1 MITNPDAKRILCYGD
16 SNTWGWV
23 PGRMGSERFPVDKRW
38 PGILQDNLGTSYEII
53 EEGLGARTTKFNDSR
68 PELPLRNGLE
78 SLPAI
83 LETNLPLDLVIIM
96 LGTTDTKEM
105 FDESPVNISGGL
117 RSLIKVINEYKVLE
131 GSVAPKILVIVPPV
145 VDEETEFAAKL
156 FKGGTSKGKEL
167 GQLYAAIADDEKCLF
182 LDPSEEVKV
191 DVNEGVHLG
200 ESAHQKLAELI
211 FGKIKE
217 LDL

>member
-23 PGRMGSERFPVDKRW
+23 PGKMGVERFPVDKRW
-38 PGILQDNLGTSYEII
+38 PGILQNKLGTSYEII
-53 EEGLGARTTKFNDSR
+53 EEGLGARTTKFSDPR

-83 LETNLPLDLVIIM
+83 LETNLPLDLFIIM

-105 FDESPVNISGGL
+105 FDETSVNISEGL
-117 RSLIKVINEYKVLE
+117 RALIKVVNEYKVLE
-131 GSVAPKILVIVPPV
+131 GSAAPKVLVIVPPV
-145 VDEETEFAAKL
+145 VEEETEFASKL

-167 GQLYAAIADDEKCLF
+167 VSLYAAIAAEEGCLF

-191 DVNEGVHLG
+191 DVDEGVHLG
-200 ESAHQKLAELI
+200 ESAHQKLAEMV

-217 LDL
+217 LEL

>member
-1 MITNPDAKRILCYGD
+1 MITNPEAKRILCYGD

-23 PGRMGSERFPVDKRW
+23 PGKMGAERFPVDKRW
-38 PGILQDNLGTSYEII
+38 PGILQDKLGTSYDVI
-53 EEGLGARTTKFNDSR
+53 EEGLGARTTKFNDPR

-105 FDESPVNISGGL
+105 FDETPVNISSGL
-117 RSLIKVINEYKVLE
+117 RALIKVVKEYKVLE

-145 VDEETEFAAKL
+145 VDEKTEFASKL

-167 GQLYAAIADDEKCLF
+167 RQLYVAIATEEDCLF

-191 DVNEGVHLG
+191 DIDEGVHLG
-200 ESAHQKLAELI
+200 GPAHQKLAELI
-211 FGKIKE
+211 FKKIKE
-217 LDL
+217 LRL